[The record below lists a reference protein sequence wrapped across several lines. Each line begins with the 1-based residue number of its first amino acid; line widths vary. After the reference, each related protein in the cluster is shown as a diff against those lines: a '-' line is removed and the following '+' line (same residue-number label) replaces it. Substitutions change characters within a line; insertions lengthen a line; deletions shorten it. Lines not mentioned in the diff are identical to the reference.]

1 MSSFIDDET
10 LQEYIS
16 ESLEHLADIEQD
28 LLTIEEGGADI
39 DEEVVNRV
47 FRAAHSLKGGAGF
60 LALDTIKELAHKIE
74 NVLDMMRNREITP
87 NPEIIN
93 ILLNSFDKLRDL
105 INNSDTSNE
114 EDIDEFVVALVGLT
128 TAHLAPD
135 EQASVSNMIPITKN
149 DGSTIFEVPEIDL
162 SQAKKGGQTLYLLEY
177 DLIHDV
183 YQHGKTP
190 MEIIKNVMDLGTI
203 IETLIDIDR
212 VGTLDDELI
221 NSIPFYMLISSII
234 EPIIA

>member
-1 MSSFIDDET
+1 MSMSSFIDDET

-28 LLTIEEGGADI
+28 LLTIEEGGDDI

-60 LALDTIKELAHKIE
+60 LALETIKELAHKIE
-74 NVLDMMRNREITP
+74 NVLDMMRNREIVP

-114 EDIDEFVVALVGLT
+114 EDVDEFVVSLVGLT

-135 EQASVSNMIPITKN
+135 EQASVSNLIPITKS
-149 DGSTIFEVPEIDL
+149 DGNVIFEVPEIDFA
-162 SQAKKGGQTLYLLEY
+162 QAKKGSQTLYLLEY

-183 YQHGKTP
+183 YQKGKTP
-190 MEIIKNVMDLGTI
+190 MEVIKNVMDLATI
-203 IETLIDIDR
+203 IETLSDIDR
-212 VGTLDDELI
+212 VGTVCAGFALH
-221 NSIPFYMLISSII
+221 I
-234 EPIIA
+234 EFV